1 MNIFTMAW
9 RNVWRNR
16 RRSIVTIA
24 AMTLAL
30 CLEMLYAGLVLGYM
44 KGMEKDVIDLEVGD
58 VQIFAPGYRDKP
70 SIYTRIDHPEQ
81 LLAKLDEAG
90 YPASARVL
98 GGGLAA
104 AGKLSSGVQFRGVD
118 VERDATVSLVG
129 ESLAEGKWL
138 DPTDPHGVVI
148 GRRLAQTLAVAVGD
162 ELVVLSQA
170 ADGSTANDVYTV
182 RGVLLGIADGTDRAA
197 VFMNEDA
204 LRELLVLPEGAHQ
217 IIVRRPEG
225 VDLAAAAARVRG
237 LAPDLDVQS
246 WRELMPIIANML
258 ESTEGM
264 VMVVFFIIYVAVGIL
279 ILNSMLMAVFE
290 RVREFG
296 LLKALGV
303 GPTRVLGLIFL
314 ECGVQAL
321 IAIII
326 GTALALPGMWYL
338 QNVGIDVG
346 SLGGMNMMGVAARQ
360 IWYGIYD
367 ADTLRGPLM
376 MLVVIVFLAALYPAL
391 KAAWIRPVSAM
402 RHT

>member
-1 MNIFTMAW
+1 MNVAKMAW

-30 CLEMLYAGLVLGYM
+30 CVELLYAGLVIGYM

-70 SIYTRIDHPEQ
+70 SIYTRIDNPDQ

-104 AGKLSSGVQFRGVD
+104 TERISSGVQFRGVD
-118 VERDATVSLVG
+118 VERDAKVTLVG

-138 DPTDPHGVVI
+138 DPADPHGVVI
-148 GRRLAQTLAVAVGD
+148 GRRLAQTLAVELGD

-170 ADGSTANDVYTV
+170 ADGSTANDLYYV

-197 VFMNEDA
+197 VFMTQDA
-204 LRELLVLPEGAHQ
+204 VRELLVLPEGAHQ
-217 IIVRRPEG
+217 IIVRRPEE
-225 VDLAAAAARVRG
+225 VDLAAATAHVRSV
-237 LAPDLDVQS
+237 APDLDVQS
-246 WRELMPIIANML
+246 WRELMPIIANMF
-258 ESTEGM
+258 ESVEGM
-264 VMVVFFIIYVAVGIL
+264 VYIIFFIIYVAVGIL

-296 LLKALGV
+296 LIKALGV
-303 GPTRVLGLIFL
+303 GPSRILSLIFL

-321 IAIII
+321 IAIVI
-326 GTALALPGMWYL
+326 GTSLALPGMWYL

-346 SLGGMNMMGVAARQ
+346 NLGGMNMMGVATRQ
-360 IWYGIYD
+360 IWYGMYD
-367 ADTLRGPLM
+367 ASTVRGPLI
-376 MLVVIVFLAALYPAL
+376 MLVVIVVMAALYPAL
-391 KAAWIRPVSAM
+391 KAALIRPVAAM